1 MMLETTRAG
10 SPAQRVYGLSQELA
24 SLGHPDDTMGNLKGS
39 GAPCDFAR
47 TIPTPTLTPITHA
60 PTPTPT
66 PTPPHLHAVRATAPR
81 FTLVGLT
88 AVKPHAFT
96 TWYCVCVCV
105 CVCVRARARVHSCVH
120 SCVRA
125 RLWGGCVCRW
135 SLVSGATVH
144 WCHILS
150 AKTTRFHARFGTRS
164 TRRIERAVWL
174 DEADPSRPH
183 ALAATTRREAA
194 LPLQGMS
201 VHTPH
206 RNARQVA

>member
-1 MMLETTRAG
+1 MRFCADDPHTHAHTYNPRTYTYTR
-10 SPAQRVYGLSQELA
+10 
-24 SLGHPDDTMGNLKGS
+24 
-39 GAPCDFAR
+39 
-47 TIPTPTLTPITHA
+47 THA
-60 PTPTPT
+60 PTPTRSTCNCPQ
-66 PTPPHLHAVRATAPR
+66 VYVGRSYSSKTAR
-81 FTLVGLT
+81 FHDVVL
-88 AVKPHAFT
+88 
-96 TWYCVCVCV
+96 CVCVCV